1 MLPLARDPH
10 CRSLQYQYRPR
21 WLWKLRCN
29 WDRVSVG
36 EKSHRIGA
44 NLVVFGS
51 FGSIFGLFACISVSR
66 IILVSIYIHA
76 RSIIVH
82 FLYSIFHPCTSPLFL
97 TTFSFINS
105 HISPFCTLS
114 LHCCRCLLILIHRH
128 IFFSTHK
135 LLGQLYTISP
145 LFFFFP
151 NTTYRSLESLPHGF
165 GLIFFL
171 SLSSIM
177 IFFEFPSPT
186 PPHLNLMAPDRL
198 LIPSSSSLS
207 SPTSQPIF
215 GNPGCLEWIAIG
227 PLFLFL
233 IFVFHT
239 YFSDPFRPF
248 HHINLF
254 SRSYRITDGSNTL
267 TLFSLPYIPFPPDQ
281 SP

>member
-1 MLPLARDPH
+1 MELISSSSGL
-10 CRSLQYQYRPR
+10 S
-21 WLWKLRCN
+21 
-29 WDRVSVG
+29 
-36 EKSHRIGA
+36 
-44 NLVVFGS
+44 
-51 FGSIFGLFACISVSR
+51 GLF
-66 IILVSIYIHA
+66 LGFLHA
-76 RSIIVH
+76 FPFLALFS
-82 FLYSIFHPCTSPLFL
+82 FLFTSTPGLLSSTSLYSIFHPCTSPLFL

-135 LLGQLYTISP
+135 LLGQLYTFSP
-145 LFFFFP
+145 LFFFFS

-165 GLIFFL
+165 GLISSLFL
-171 SLSSIM
+171 LSIM

-207 SPTSQPIF
+207 SLPSQPIF

-233 IFVFHT
+233 IFVLHT
-239 YFSDPFRPF
+239 YFSIRFVPF
-248 HHINLF
+248 
-254 SRSYRITDGSNTL
+254 IT
-267 TLFSLPYIPFPPDQ
+267 
-281 SP
+281 